1 MRRLRNVA
9 RSIAAV
15 GGLMLASSVAMAAV
29 DCSASA
35 TGVAFGAYDPLL
47 STNDDSTGS
56 ITVTC
61 TYIAPGGVT
70 VVNYTVVL
78 STGGNGSFA
87 PRRMS
92 AGASR
97 LDYNLYRDAARTQ
110 VWGNA
115 TGGTSI
121 ISGTIRVGPGVGNG
135 TRSNTHTVYG
145 RIPALQ
151 DADTGNFTDSILLTL
166 TF

>member
-1 MRRLRNVA
+1 MKRLRNVA
-9 RSIAAV
+9 RSIAVV

-29 DCSASA
+29 DCSATVS
-35 TGVAFGAYDPLL
+35 GVAFGTYDPLL
-47 STNDDSTGS
+47 STSDDSNGS
-56 ITVTC
+56 VIVSC
-61 TYIAPGGVT
+61 SYIAPGGVT
-70 VVNYTVVL
+70 DVSYSVAL
-78 STGGNGSFA
+78 STGGNGSYA

-115 TGGTSI
+115 TGGTSVI
-121 ISGTIRVGPGVGNG
+121 TGTLRVGPGVGNG

-145 RIPALQ
+145 RVPALQ
-151 DADTGNFTDSILLTL
+151 NADTGSFTDSILVTL